1 MQQPLKSGNK
11 FMSQNPSLS
20 KDTLYNPEVE
30 DILKYTKPYSKLTQ
44 SFLNWFV
51 FFLAF
56 PAVELFGNS
65 ITFYLF
71 IAAGLRIGAFWVGDY
86 KGKIL
91 LILFLL
97 MALISTIFAPSMVRY
112 PGYFAAVKI
121 LIQYAYWIF
130 VGLFF
135 ITQKK
140 RIDFLQISKWIFFG
154 IIAATIGFYALR
166 FKVSLS
172 IFELTTGASRNSY
185 VFNLL
190 SAIPLSFYY
199 IVQKW
204 GKKTAMWFMPIFL
217 MVMLL
222 TGGRSGA
229 LLIVVQLLLISTIIY
244 PAFQKNV
251 KILFVVFGLLYF
263 ISKSDASQQYLD
275 ALAVQVEPINPR
287 FADLLRGEGDG
298 NLSFDKS
305 WLVRKLMVDKG
316 KEIFIEYP
324 IFGVGPNNF
333 NYFDSKLLTL
343 KDYDRLQGQD
353 AEFFNSRSAHNSYIQ
368 LLSEMGLPGLL
379 LMISMLIIP
388 VIFFFNKF
396 IFGKINID
404 YLPLVSLLG
413 ISIHFYAIAALT
425 GAIAW
430 MVIGLSWSIL
440 HFNKN
445 K

>member
-1 MQQPLKSGNK
+1 
-11 FMSQNPSLS
+11 MSQNSNLQNAA
-20 KDTLYNPEVE
+20 LYNNGAENIF
-30 DILKYTKPYSKLTQ
+30 DYTKPYSKFTQ
-44 SFLNWFV
+44 SLLNWFV
-51 FFLAF
+51 FFLVF
-56 PAVELFGNS
+56 PSVELLGNS
-65 ITFYLF
+65 LTFYLF
-71 IAAGLRIGAFWVGDY
+71 IAAGLRIGAFWVGNY

-91 LILFLL
+91 LISFLF
-97 MALISTIFAPSMVRY
+97 MALISTIFAPSMIRY

-140 RIDFLQISKWIFFG
+140 KIDFLQISRWVFFG
-154 IIAATIGFYALR
+154 IIAATIGFYALSFR
-166 FKVSLS
+166 VSS
-172 IFELTTGASRNSY
+172 SVFELNTGSSRNSY

-190 SAIPLSFYY
+190 SAIPLSFYF

-204 GKKTAMWFMPIFL
+204 SKKTALWVMPIFL

-229 LLIVVQLLLISTIIY
+229 ILIIIQLLLISTIIY

-251 KILFVVFGLLYF
+251 KILLAVFGLLYF

-275 ALAVQVEPINPR
+275 ALADQVESVNPR

-298 NLSFDKS
+298 NLSLDKS

-316 KEIFIEYP
+316 KEIFEEYP

-343 KDYDRLQGQD
+343 KDYDRLKGQD
-353 AEFFNSRSAHNSYIQ
+353 TEFFNSRSAHNSYIQ

-379 LMISMLIIP
+379 LMISMCFIP
-388 VIFFFNKF
+388 VIFFFKKF
-396 IFGKINID
+396 LFDTINID
-404 YLPLVSLLG
+404 YLPMVSLLG

-430 MVIGLSWSIL
+430 MVIGLSWGIL
-440 HFNKN
+440 HINKT

>member
-1 MQQPLKSGNK
+1 MTNGNNFMNKQLKIIDTPLDVDEINK
-11 FMSQNPSLS
+11 KIS
-20 KDTLYNPEVE
+20 Y
-30 DILKYTKPYSKLTQ
+30 IKPYSKFTQ
-44 SFLNWFV
+44 SILNWFV
-51 FFLAF
+51 FFLTF
-56 PAVELFGNS
+56 PALELFGNS

-71 IAAGLRIGAFWVGDY
+71 IAAGVRIGAFWTGSY

-91 LILFLL
+91 LISFLM
-97 MALISTIFAPSMVRY
+97 MALISTILAPSMLRY
-112 PGYFAAVKI
+112 PGYFAATKI
-121 LIQYAYWIF
+121 LIQYGYWIF

-154 IIAATIGFYALR
+154 IIGATIGFYFLS
-166 FKVSLS
+166 FKISSS
-172 IFELTTGASRNSY
+172 IFELNTGASRNSY

-204 GKKTAMWFMPIFL
+204 SKKTALWFMPIFL

-222 TGGRSGA
+222 NGGRSGA
-229 LLIVVQLLLISTIIY
+229 VLIIIQLLLISTIIY
-244 PAFQKNV
+244 PSFQKNV
-251 KILFVVFGLLYF
+251 KILLAVFGLLYF
-263 ISKSDASQQYLD
+263 VSKSDASQQYLD
-275 ALAVQVEPINPR
+275 ALANQVEPINSR

-298 NLSFDKS
+298 DLTFDKS

-316 KEIFIEYP
+316 LEIFHEYP
-324 IFGVGPNNF
+324 VFGIGPNNF
-333 NYFDSKLLTL
+333 NNFDSKLSTL
-343 KDYDRLQGQD
+343 KDYDRLKGQD
-353 AEFFNSRSAHNSYIQ
+353 ADFFNSRSAHNSYVQ
-368 LLSEMGLPGLL
+368 LLSELGFPGLL
-379 LMISMLIIP
+379 LMVSMLFIP
-388 VIFFFNKF
+388 VIFFFKKF
-396 IFGKINID
+396 FLGKINID

-430 MVIGLSWSIL
+430 MVIGLSWGVL